1 MKLSPIGNDAPF
13 VDSNGD
19 PLSGGLLYAY
29 SAGSSTP
36 LNTYTTSAGTVANAN
51 PIVLDSAG
59 YPASGGSVV
68 EIWLTSGSTYK
79 FVLKTSAGVTLW
91 TRDNISG
98 INDTSVTIDQ
108 WVSGPTP
115 TYVSATQF
123 TLVGDQ
129 TSTFHVGRRLKTTN
143 SGGTVYSRISVSAFG
158 ALTTITV
165 VNDSGTLDS
174 GLSAVNYGLIS
185 ADNTSTPAILAT
197 VINAAGDTI
206 YGTGADA
213 YTRLALGTA
222 RQVLAVNAGAT
233 APAWSDKITLATEQ
247 ASTSGTSIDFTS
259 IPAGVKRITIMGQ
272 GVSTNGTSAL
282 IVQLGDSG
290 GVETAS
296 YTGSVIECV
305 AAGNAA
311 LQYSTGFALHTAAEA
326 AATYDFM
333 VILSLESAAS
343 FRWLA
348 KITNAKAASEARCSF
363 GAGAKALSAELDRV
377 RITTAG
383 GANTFDAGVINVSYE

>member
-13 VDSNGD
+13 VDSNGN

-247 ASTSGTSIDFTS
+247 ATTSGTSIDFTG
-259 IPAGVKRITIMGQ
+259 IPAGVRRINIMPV
-272 GVSTNGTSAL
+272 GVSSNGTSNLL
-282 IVQLGDSG
+282 IQLGDAGGFENTGYTSFASNLSG
-290 GVETAS
+290 GTSSTAGFIV
-296 YTGSVIECV
+296 TQSVS
-305 AAGNAA
+305 AATDVKNGIITLLLENAA
-311 LQYSTGFALHTAAEA
+311 AFTWVQSGNIIITPGSPGIQ
-326 AATYDFM
+326 M
-333 VILSLESAAS
+333 SAGS
-343 FRWLA
+343 
-348 KITNAKAASEARCSF
+348 KS
-363 GAGAKALSAELDRV
+363 LSAELTQI
-377 RITTAG
+377 RITHVNGTD
-383 GANTFDAGVINVSYE
+383 TFDAGVINISYE